1 LTLYIC
7 ISKKKPI
14 YWLKKY
20 IYRRTLM
27 SSSKALSGFHPSR
40 KRGSAPNSCGVTEY
54 KIAQNNA
61 AALYSGDLVKLSS
74 GYIAPVATTTDYA
87 VGVLM
92 GVRYVDKTSKQP
104 VWASYI
110 NASVSS
116 DDSNTYA
123 LVDDDPDSTYVIQAD
138 AALTIGD
145 LNLNFDVTLGSG
157 STVTGRSGFGIKA
170 GSRVATTAMLRP
182 VALYT
187 EPGNAWGDTA
197 TKVECRIQRNQQYTV
212 VACVVGPV

>member
-1 LTLYIC
+1 
-7 ISKKKPI
+7 
-14 YWLKKY
+14 
-20 IYRRTLM
+20 M

-138 AALTIGD
+138 ASIG
-145 LNLNFDVTLGSG
+145 NENVIGFVTTLVFFLVLVFPIFFSFV
-157 STVTGRSGFGIKA
+157 SSC
-170 GSRVATTAMLRP
+170 M
-182 VALYT
+182 
-187 EPGNAWGDTA
+187 
-197 TKVECRIQRNQQYTV
+197 
-212 VACVVGPV
+212 CV